1 MASSH
6 LNKPV
11 YRLLCAAALPVMA
24 IGFLAPVYAAEGL
37 EPEMSVTYNVGVV
50 SDYRVR
56 GIAQTSSKPALQG
69 GIDFAMKSGPYLG
82 TAFSTVKWLKDVN
95 GATKG
100 NTEVDLYGGYK
111 TAVTD
116 TDFSYDV
123 GVIGYRYPRNNS
135 GTGAGPLPA
144 GTFVNANTTE
154 IYGALTYKIYTLKYN
169 RSVGNF
175 LGNKGSTGSQY
186 FDLSAGYDMTNGF
199 LLTPHIGRQLIPNQA
214 PLNGNYTDVSI
225 TLSKDFGNGFSAT
238 IAAMTNNARA
248 GTVANPGFYRDTKGS
263 DFAGDTVVIGAK
275 YSF

>member
-1 MASSH
+1 MASSN
-6 LNKPV
+6 LKKPV
-11 YRLLCAAALPVMA
+11 HRLLCAVALPVMA
-24 IGFLAPVYAAEGL
+24 FGFSASVHSETL

-56 GIAQTSSKPALQG
+56 SVSNSSSKPALQG
-69 GIDFAMKSGPYLG
+69 GIDFAMKNGIYLG
-82 TAFSTVKWLKDVN
+82 TAFSTVRWLKDVN
-95 GATKG
+95 GASKG
-100 NTEVDLYGGYK
+100 NTEVDLYGGYRS
-111 TAVTD
+111 AVTD

-135 GTGAGPLPA
+135 GSAVNTLVPV

-175 LGNKGSTGSQY
+175 LGNMHSAGSQY

-214 PLNGNYTDVSI
+214 PLNGNYTDFSL
-225 TLSKDFGNGFSAT
+225 TLNKDFGNGFSASV
-238 IAAMTNNARA
+238 AAMTNTAKK
-248 GTVANPGFYRDTKGS
+248 PFYLDAKGEP
-263 DFAGDTVVIGAK
+263 FADSTVVIGAK
-275 YSF
+275 YTF